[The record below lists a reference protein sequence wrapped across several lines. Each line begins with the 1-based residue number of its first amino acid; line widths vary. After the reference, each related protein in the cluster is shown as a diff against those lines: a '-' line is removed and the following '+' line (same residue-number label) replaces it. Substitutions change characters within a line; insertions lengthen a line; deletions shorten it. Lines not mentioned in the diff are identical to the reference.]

1 MLILQRKTGHEIVID
16 GSIRVEVLSIRGKRV
31 RLGIVAP
38 EGVLIRRCSE
48 REDEPEATH
57 SGDDFRLGE
66 TVAVDA
72 R

>member
-16 GSIRVEVLSIRGKRV
+16 GSIRLEVLSIRGKRV

-38 EGVLIRRCSE
+38 ENVSIRRC
-48 REDEPEATH
+48 RQRADEPELAH
-57 SGDDFRLGE
+57 PNDDFRLGE
-66 TVAVDA
+66 SVAADS